1 MNKYNTRY
9 SRHYS
14 LPGFGFEGQ
23 QKLLSAKV
31 LVIGAGGLGCPVLQ
45 YLAGAGIG
53 CLGIVDHD
61 TVSLSNLQR
70 QTLYDTHDIG
80 HSKALTASKKIKN
93 LNPEI
98 KVNIYDVELSNKNAW
113 DIINAYDIVVDCTD
127 NFASRYIINDAC
139 FLLHKPLIFG
149 AVYRYEGQV
158 AVFNCTDGNKMTIN
172 YRDLFPEPP
181 QPGEVQD
188 CSDAGVLGV
197 LPGMIGLMQAN
208 EVIKLISGIGEVLNG
223 QLLTFDMLTYDTYR
237 IDLVKRASS
246 KLHMPA
252 NRTEFES
259 FNYQSFCGRAG
270 ADVEELDSAEFLKR
284 ISDEDII
291 VVDVRETGELPEAD
305 FLHIHIPLSV
315 LDQQMEKLNFNN
327 IVIFCQS
334 GKRSMKAAEK
344 LSKHF
349 KSSKKISHLKGGIL
363 SLHKG

>member
-1 MNKYNTRY
+1 MNTYNTRY

-14 LPGFGFEGQ
+14 LPDFGFEGQ

-53 CLGIVDHD
+53 CIGIADHD
-61 TVSLSNLQR
+61 TVSLTNLQR
-70 QTLYDTHDIG
+70 QTLYGTKDIG
-80 HSKALTASKKIKN
+80 HSKAITASEKIKN

-98 KVNIYDVELSNKNAW
+98 KVNIHDVELSNKNAW
-113 DIINAYDIVVDCTD
+113 DIITTYDIVVDCTD
-127 NFASRYIINDAC
+127 NFASRYIINDVC
-139 FLLHKPLIFG
+139 FLLYKPLVFG

-158 AVFNCTDGNKMTIN
+158 AVFNCTDVKKASIN

-197 LPGMIGLMQAN
+197 LPGMIGIMQAN
-208 EVIKLISGIGEVLNG
+208 EVIKLISGIGEVLKD

-237 IDLVKRASS
+237 IDLVKRQSAE
-246 KLHMPA
+246 LHMPA
-252 NRTEFES
+252 DRGEFES

-270 ADVEELDSAEFLKR
+270 IDVEELDSTEFLKR
-284 ISDEDII
+284 ISEEDTV
-291 VVDVRETGELPEAD
+291 VVDVRETGELPEAG
-305 FLHIHIPLSV
+305 FSHIQIPLSV
-315 LDQQMEKLNFNN
+315 LDEQMEKLIFNK

-344 LSKHF
+344 LNEHF
-349 KSSKKISHLKGGIL
+349 KNSKKISQLKGGIL
-363 SLHKG
+363 SLHKE

>member
-1 MNKYNTRY
+1 MNTYNTRY

-14 LPGFGFEGQ
+14 LPDFGFEGQ
-23 QKLLSAKV
+23 QKLLCAKV
-31 LVIGAGGLGCPVLQ
+31 LIIGAGGLGCPVLQ

-53 CLGIVDHD
+53 CIGIADHD

-70 QTLYDTHDIG
+70 QTLYGTKDIG
-80 HSKALTASKKIKN
+80 HSKAFIASEKIKD
-93 LNPEI
+93 LNPDV

-113 DIINAYDIVVDCTD
+113 EIISTYDIVVDCTD
-127 NFASRYIINDAC
+127 NFASRYIINDVC
-139 FLLHKPLIFG
+139 FLLHKPLVFG

-158 AVFNCTDGNKMTIN
+158 AVFNCTGENKMMIN

-188 CSDAGVLGV
+188 CSEAGVIGV

-237 IDLVKRASS
+237 IDLVKRPSA

-252 NRTEFES
+252 DRGEFES

-270 ADVEELDSAEFLKR
+270 ADVEELDSEEFLKR
-284 ISDEDII
+284 ISDEDTV

-305 FLHIHIPLSV
+305 FSHIQIPLSV
-315 LDQQMEKLNFNN
+315 LDEQMDKLDFNN

-344 LSKHF
+344 LNKHF
-349 KSSKKISHLKGGIL
+349 KNSKKISHLKGGIL
-363 SLHKG
+363 SLHKE